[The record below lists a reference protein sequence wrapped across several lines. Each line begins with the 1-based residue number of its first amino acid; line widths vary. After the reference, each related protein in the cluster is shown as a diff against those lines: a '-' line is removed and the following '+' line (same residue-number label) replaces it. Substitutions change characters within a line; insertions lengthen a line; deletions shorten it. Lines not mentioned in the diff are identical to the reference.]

1 VDRIIGY
8 ALCLTS
14 LDGMSSLRSFGFFEI
29 ALYLQPIRKMQ
40 VRIGRII
47 HRFSAHITM
56 EIEDSWAD
64 VNCIVENIIVKG
76 VAC

>member
-1 VDRIIGY
+1 
-8 ALCLTS
+8 
-14 LDGMSSLRSFGFFEI
+14 MSSLRSFGFFEI
-29 ALYLQPIRKMQ
+29 ALYLQPMKKMQ
-40 VRIGRII
+40 VRIGRVI

-64 VNCIVENIIVKG
+64 IDCVVENIIVKG